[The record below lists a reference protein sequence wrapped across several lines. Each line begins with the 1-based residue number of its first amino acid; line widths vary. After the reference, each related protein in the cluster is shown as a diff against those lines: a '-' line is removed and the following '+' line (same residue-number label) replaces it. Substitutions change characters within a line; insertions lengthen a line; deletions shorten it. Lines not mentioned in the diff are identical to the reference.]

1 MRLVNKMDYT
11 KDIKDYL
18 ALEAELLGKLDV
30 MQINEAIN
38 LLDEARIKRGNIYI
52 CGNGGSAA
60 TASHFQNDFNKGL
73 SEHLEIPFRF
83 CCLNDNTATIMA
95 IANDISYDEIFCFQ
109 LRNKLEPNDL
119 LIAISGSGNSKN
131 IIKAAEYAKSKGI
144 KIIGITGFNG
154 GRLKELADVL
164 LHAPINSMQVT
175 EDIHMIFD
183 HLMMSMLYRH
193 LCGIE
198 HLKK

>member
-1 MRLVNKMDYT
+1 MDYT

-18 ALEAELLGKLDV
+18 ALEADLLGKLDV
-30 MQINEAIN
+30 MQINAAIN
-38 LLDEARIKRGNIYI
+38 LLDETRIKRGNIYI

-60 TASHFQNDFNKGL
+60 TASHFQNDFNKGV
-73 SEHLEIPFRF
+73 SEHLDIPFRF
-83 CCLNDNTATIMA
+83 CCLNDNVATIMA
-95 IANDISYDEIFCFQ
+95 IANDISYDDIFSFQ
-109 LRNKLEPNDL
+109 LRNKLDPNDL
-119 LIAISGSGNSKN
+119 LVAISGSGNSKN

-154 GRLKELADVL
+154 GKLKEFADVL

-198 HLKK
+198 HLKDN